1 MLVSYLGLSITDT
14 SILALLKKDVCWE
27 VLDVQSAPR
36 TALHAVSKWPWTHVH
51 KANST
56 LSAWYVQEM
65 GHVSLASRL
74 KFTWGEKEQV
84 SVCSAGV

>member
-1 MLVSYLGLSITDT
+1 ML
-14 SILALLKKDVCWE
+14 E
-27 VLDVQSAPR
+27 VLDVQSAPS
-36 TALHAVSKWPWTHVH
+36 TALHAVSKWPWSHVH

-56 LSAWYVQEM
+56 LSAWYEQEM